1 VQLQVFDDEQ
11 GVAEAG
17 ARHIA
22 AAARSA
28 VAARGRFV
36 VALSGGRTPVPML
49 AALAHESLPWDCVQV
64 FQVDERVAPPGDAA
78 RNLTSLQALLVD
90 PRCLRPDQIHAMPVE
105 AEDLDLAAGR
115 YAATLRA
122 HAGTPPQLDLVHLGL
137 GTDGHAASL
146 VPGSPVLDEAGIDVA
161 VTGPYQGHRRMT
173 LTYPAINRARQLMWL
188 VTGAGKQGMLRRL
201 RQGDW
206 TIPAG
211 RVAPDRAIVLADR
224 AAAGSIEP
232 RRP

>member
-1 VQLQVFDDEQ
+1 MRLQVFDDEQ
-11 GVAEAG
+11 AAAEAG

-36 VALSGGRTPVPML
+36 VALSGGRTPVRML
-49 AALAHESLPWDCVQV
+49 EALARESLPWDCVQV
-64 FQVDERVAPPGDAA
+64 FQVDERVVPLGDAA
-78 RNLTSLQALLVD
+78 RNLASLRALLLE
-90 PRCLRPDQIHAMPVE
+90 PRRLRPDQIHAMPVE
-105 AEDLDLAAGR
+105 AEDLDRAARR

-122 HAGTPPQLDLVHLGL
+122 HAGMPPELDLVHLGL

-146 VPGSPVLDEAGIDVA
+146 VPGSPVLDESGVDVA

-173 LTYPAINRARQLMWL
+173 LTYPAIDRARERMWL
-188 VTGAGKQGMLRRL
+188 VTGAGKQEMLRRL
-201 RQGDW
+201 QQGDR

-211 RVAPDRAIVLADR
+211 RVAQDRAIVLADR
-224 AAAGSIEP
+224 AALGSPEP
-232 RRP
+232 RRL